1 MALEH
6 KEEDTKQN
14 RVITVFARYNR
25 ELENSIPLI
34 RAKLHSVSIL
44 PMHALVHKYS
54 LFQSTSWVVINKTGP
69 LV

>member
-34 RAKLHSVSIL
+34 RAKLHSIL

-54 LFQSTSWVVINKTGP
+54 LFQSTSRVVIKKTGP